1 MTEITGGYS
10 YQRKHFKST
19 IGDLTN
25 PQTAKI
31 IAKHNQR
38 YQKYDAQNRIQF
50 ARTLL
55 DPNSNPAK
63 VFYPLT
69 EILTDPI
76 TINKR
81 AELRPYIKAINKY
94 FSRITTQLA
103 NSFIQA
109 GLIINQDC
117 AQTFLEHYYNY
128 DTFDDFTNF
137 NNDTIPENLEG
148 IYQKLLEI
156 NNSDRYISSFDNY
169 FETCQNDL
177 LDYLVKQHQIWCYY
191 TCTYQFGTSQTFIL
205 PICYSRLFISNLNY
219 KINITPSKNINFY
232 LTNNEL
238 QQYQDKLTK
247 DNSFKIPFT
256 AKDNNADL
264 SDFYNDINDYECDKG
279 HLPKV
284 VPSSGYRNKLG
295 VDSDQMTILNKVAFT
310 LTNNQIIC
318 HLAQLRQYYEQNVKP
333 ADLQRTY
340 LALLCQLSDINYNDD
355 LKQEP
360 LWQRFNPAENYLL
373 NCELQLE
380 PVKPKISLYQP
391 AKRNKPFTKL
401 KQNKFSRQLIA
412 LNQDVK
418 SPVNADLIKYNSTIR
433 LDSNFTE
440 VALANIN
447 ERDTK
452 PTIFQSSENFNAI
465 RPDAIIYQN
474 EYIYCFHS
482 FDFKHFWE
490 YDQDDIR
497 NFKFYYYTYVVYDQN
512 DFATQKKNI
521 KQILKDQITKLVKL
535 RPLPIVDYQFESYH
549 FNGQQLTFA
558 IPIIE
563 QNQLEQFF
571 DENTAN
577 DSSTQYNEY
586 HFTNGLKQNNFKCYI
601 KDITFDINNP
611 YDQDNLINYKNY
623 GMLILNENTIPIFKF
638 DLDKINYNNR
648 QFLNFNYHQEL
659 LQKESK
665 LEPEKRVYT
674 NYLKNI

>member
-19 IGDLTN
+19 IGDLTS
-25 PQTAKI
+25 PQTAEI

-38 YQKYDAQNRIQF
+38 YQKYDTQKCIKF

-55 DPNSNPAK
+55 DPHNKPAK
-63 VFYPLT
+63 SLYPLT
-69 EILTDPI
+69 EILTDPV

-94 FSRITTQLA
+94 FKRNTNQLA

-117 AQTFLEHYYNY
+117 AQDFLEHYYNY
-128 DTFDDFTNF
+128 DTFGDFTNY
-137 NNDTIPENLEG
+137 NNDNIPENLEG
-148 IYQKLLEI
+148 LYQKLLDI
-156 NNSDRYISSFDNY
+156 NYSDLYISSFDNY

-205 PICYSRLFISNLNY
+205 PICYSRLFISSLTY

-232 LTNNEL
+232 LTNKEL

-284 VPSSGYRNKLG
+284 VPNSGYRHKLG
-295 VDSDQMTILNKVAFT
+295 VDSDQAIILNKVAFT
-310 LTNNQIIC
+310 LTNSQIIC
-318 HLAQLRQYYEQNVKP
+318 HLAQLRQYYEKNIRP

-340 LALLCQLSDINYNDD
+340 LALLCKLSDINYNDD
-355 LKQEP
+355 LHQEP
-360 LWQRFNPAENYLL
+360 LWQRFNPNENYLL

-380 PVKPKISLYQP
+380 PVKPKISFYRP
-391 AKRNKPFTKL
+391 AKRNKPFAKL

-412 LNQDVK
+412 LNQDIQ
-418 SPVNADLIKYNSTIR
+418 SPVNDDLVKYNSTIR
-433 LDSNFTE
+433 LDDNFAE
-440 VALANIN
+440 VALANIK
-447 ERDTK
+447 ERDNYLI
-452 PTIFQSSENFNAI
+452 IFQSSENFNAI

-490 YDQDDIR
+490 YDQNDIR

-512 DFATQKKNI
+512 DFATQKKNLR
-521 KQILKDQITKLVKL
+521 QVLKDQIAKLIKL

-549 FNGQQLTFA
+549 FNDQQLTLA

-563 QNQLEQFF
+563 QKQLEQFF
-571 DENTAN
+571 DENTAK
-577 DSSTQYNEY
+577 DSPTQYNEY
-586 HFTNGLKQNNFKCYI
+586 HFTNGLRQNSFKSYI
-601 KDITFDINNP
+601 KDITYDINDLDN
-611 YDQDNLINYKNY
+611 QDNLINYKNY
-623 GMLILNENTIPIFKF
+623 GMLILNENTIPVFKF
-638 DLDKINYNNR
+638 DLAKENYNNR
-648 QFLNFNYHQEL
+648 QFLNFEYHQEL

-674 NYLKNI
+674 DYLKNI